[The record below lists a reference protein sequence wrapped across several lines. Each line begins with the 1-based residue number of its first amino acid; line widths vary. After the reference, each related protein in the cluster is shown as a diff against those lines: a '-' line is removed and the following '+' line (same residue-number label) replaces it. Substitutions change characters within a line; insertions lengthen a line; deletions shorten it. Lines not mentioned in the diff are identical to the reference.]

1 MIHTMRWFG
10 PNDPVSLMD
19 IRQAGCTG
27 VVSALHQIAVGA
39 VWSQEAIQE
48 RIDIIEKDNE
58 RFSPLK
64 WLVVESL
71 PVHEAIKKALPSRE
85 EYIENYKTSLR
96 NLAACGIK
104 TVCYNFMPVLDW
116 SRTNIAY
123 EMPDGSKALRFVW
136 EDFAVFDLCIL
147 KRPNAEI
154 DYTAEVQAS
163 AKAKFGQMTEE
174 EVRTLTN
181 TVLLGLPGSEEA
193 FDLTNFQNVLD
204 EYAEIGDAELRANL
218 YYFIQQVGPVAQ
230 ELGIGMCI
238 HPDDPPKPLLGLP
251 RVLSTENDVAQL
263 MAACDVPANG
273 LTFCTGSFGVREDN
287 NLPQMVRRFANRIH
301 FVHLRATKREEN
313 PLNFHEAA
321 HLTGDVDMYEVVKA
335 LVEEEQ
341 RRKAAGEA
349 MSQLPMRPDHGH
361 QMLDDLNKKAY
372 PGYSAIG
379 RLKGLA
385 ELRGLELAITRALS
399 N

>member
-1 MIHTMRWFG
+1 MRWFG

-123 EMPDGSKALRFVW
+123 ELPDGSKALRFVW

-154 DYTAEVQAS
+154 DYSAEVQAS
-163 AKAKFGQMTEE
+163 AKAKFGQMTAEE
-174 EVRTLTN
+174 IGTLTN

-263 MAACDVPANG
+263 MEACDVPANG

-335 LVEEEQ
+335 LAEEEQ
-341 RRKAAGEA
+341 RRKAAGEE
-349 MSQLPMRPDHGH
+349 MTQLPMRPDHGH